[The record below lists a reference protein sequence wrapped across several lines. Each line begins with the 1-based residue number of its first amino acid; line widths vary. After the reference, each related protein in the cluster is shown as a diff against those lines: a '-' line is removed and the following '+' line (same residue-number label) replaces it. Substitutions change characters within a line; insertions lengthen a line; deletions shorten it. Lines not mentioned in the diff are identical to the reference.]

1 METTEIGRIV
11 CINGTPLFKSPCQL
25 LFVRTLQ
32 KCQLAARGD
41 IQSAMTQRIQQG
53 MGVSIFIKVKL
64 YRAQAWVDRLRSRL
78 LRTARSSSR

>member
-1 METTEIGRIV
+1 
-11 CINGTPLFKSPCQL
+11 
-25 LFVRTLQ
+25 
-32 KCQLAARGD
+32 
-41 IQSAMTQRIQQG
+41 MTQRIQQG